1 MLLLMYTNIDLV
13 LLFEIREVEGMSEQY
28 KDSWIGIN
36 EAAEYLGVT
45 KETIRNWIK
54 KQNGIPAQKIGK
66 LWKFKR
72 SELDSWVKSG
82 KSADVQ
88 GDTIMKKTYFPSNS
102 TLEETV
108 LIAVKKLGGTADVP
122 AINQEVI
129 NILELPEEIVMLE
142 DESGLGTKLDYR
154 LRWCR
159 TNLKT
164 KHKLKNIKRGTWTID
179 DVE

>member
-1 MLLLMYTNIDLV
+1 
-13 LLFEIREVEGMSEQY
+13 
-28 KDSWIGIN
+28 
-36 EAAEYLGVT
+36 
-45 KETIRNWIK
+45 
-54 KQNGIPAQKIGK
+54 
-66 LWKFKR
+66 
-72 SELDSWVKSG
+72 
-82 KSADVQ
+82 
-88 GDTIMKKTYFPSNS
+88 MKKAYFPSNS

-108 LIAVKKLGGTADVP
+108 LIALKNLGGIADVS

-159 TNLKT
+159 TNLKA
-164 KHKLKNIKRGTWTID
+164 KHKLKNVKRGTWTLD